1 MAMMSADI
9 RKEVVDA
16 ATKDAEACWSALAG
30 KMSADK

>member
-1 MAMMSADI
+1 MVKISADI

-30 KMSADK
+30 KLSAEK